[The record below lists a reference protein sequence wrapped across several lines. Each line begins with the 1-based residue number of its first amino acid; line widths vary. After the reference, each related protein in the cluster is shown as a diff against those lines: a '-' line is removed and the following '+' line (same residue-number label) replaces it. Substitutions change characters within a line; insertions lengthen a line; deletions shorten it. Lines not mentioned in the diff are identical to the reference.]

1 MQYMWFCP
9 DSVDHT
15 WQVTTSI
22 TQAPARV
29 PQIWPIE
36 EGTNSTNEEIQK
48 LEQAG
53 FKLERAKTREEGRDS
68 RYRTGVSEAAYR
80 RINSAVTMEATI
92 VQHRVLKANQHEHFQ
107 LQQLPPN

>member
-1 MQYMWFCP
+1 MQYMWFCL

-29 PQIWPIE
+29 PQIWPVE
-36 EGTNSTNEEIQK
+36 EGTNLKNEEIQK
-48 LEQAG
+48 LEHVG
-53 FKLERAKTREEGRDS
+53 FKLERIERRDEGRDN

-92 VQHRVLKANQHEHFQ
+92 VLHRVLKSNHHEHSNYRH
-107 LQQLPPN
+107 LPPS